1 MLAKFPFQDTVLTD
15 HGIPPSAVLRLSTRF
30 LKACSNE
37 KRDEILH
44 KFYDFRVMQN
54 ECLPSIDCT
63 DSTGIE
69 SYWMAMG
76 KMTTLS
82 DQSIRRFGN
91 LAQLCK
97 ILLVL

>member
-1 MLAKFPFQDTVLTD
+1 ML
-15 HGIPPSAVLRLSTRF
+15 HLSTRF
-30 LKACSNE
+30 FKACSDE
-37 KRDEILH
+37 QRDEILP
-44 KFYDFRVMQN
+44 N
-54 ECLPSIDCT
+54 EHFPSIDCT

-82 DQSIRRFGN
+82 EQSICRFGN

-97 ILLVL
+97 ILLVLPHGNAAPV